1 MESNTLDNQILVVL
15 EVGKV
20 KFGKLAQL
28 RRRGKSDQG
37 RSKLEV
43 VLLVQLVKE
52 LMQKV
57 LVAKLVGVIW
67 PDVVH
72 SGHHQGSWAFILDE
86 VFVEDSQLDCFHKV
100 LRRTKVEEGEGL

>member
-1 MESNTLDNQILVVL
+1 MESNTLVNQILVVL

-20 KFGKLAQL
+20 KFGQLVQL

-43 VLLVQLVKE
+43 VLLVQFVEELV
-52 LMQKV
+52 QKV
-57 LVAKLVGVIW
+57 LVLKLVGVVGT
-67 PDVVH
+67 DVVH

-86 VFVEDSQLDCFHKV
+86 VFVEDSQPTTLQ
-100 LRRTKVEEGEGL
+100 